1 MHKGITANTTTVY
14 YKICLIVIKIKHECP
29 KNMFR
34 CHISK
39 YNFLFSLFRHV
50 LDSFHEIRP
59 WLILSYRTLSAESL
73 NEILLLSVSIQF
85 LLILEVIAD
94 RLTSPSRIC
103 RSITEVW
110 DFLINGPLNFCDK
123 FLHAVEVRS
132 FYRHQIPPLAD
143 SDVNKSH
150 HLPHLSIKKN
160 TEFTFMHLADAF
172 IQSDLHCI
180 QVTVFTFDQ
189 LLLSLGIKPMI
200 LALLAPCTT
209 IWATGKL

>member
-1 MHKGITANTTTVY
+1 MNG
-14 YKICLIVIKIKHECP
+14 P
-29 KNMFR
+29 KNIFH

-39 YNFLFSLFRHV
+39 SHFWFISWV
-50 LDSFHEIRP
+50 
-59 WLILSYRTLSAESL
+59 LSYRMLSAESL

-103 RSITEVW
+103 TSITEAW
-110 DFLINGPLNFCDK
+110 DIAISSPFPRNFCDK

-132 FYRHQIPPLAD
+132 FYRHQIPPPAD

-160 TEFTFMHLADAF
+160 TEFKIVSLSQIML
-172 IQSDLHCI
+172 SDTI
-180 QVTVFTFDQ
+180 
-189 LLLSLGIKPMI
+189 
-200 LALLAPCTT
+200 TT
-209 IWATGKL
+209 MLFFYHV